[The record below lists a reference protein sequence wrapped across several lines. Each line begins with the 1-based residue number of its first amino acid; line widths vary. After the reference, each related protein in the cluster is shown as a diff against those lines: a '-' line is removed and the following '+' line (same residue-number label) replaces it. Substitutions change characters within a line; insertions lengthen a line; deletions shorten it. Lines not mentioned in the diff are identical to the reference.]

1 MTRKVGFIFLFSNQI
16 PLKPYST
23 ENKDR
28 YETKILLH
36 SFGLVNHIIK
46 TDNGFIK
53 TCLVKEIESK
63 KHVTSIIL
71 NEFNLKK
78 SYVVDYNPIPKK
90 FVKSKEKNLTI
101 YAIILNSAYQDKI
114 LSLLKENSSLDS
126 DSKVFVDRM
135 LLSYNLK
142 SIDADSP
149 DIFTAIRNYSKNKNL
164 YSRKIEL
171 SDLNQLKYKL
181 TLNDVTEGLC
191 GIEELRKETKCYI

>member
-16 PLKPYST
+16 PLKPYSN

-28 YETKILLH
+28 YVTKILLH
-36 SFGLVNHIIK
+36 SFGLVNHIFK

-63 KHVTSIIL
+63 KHVTSVIL

-78 SYVVDYNPIPKK
+78 SYIVDYNPIPKK

-101 YAIILNSAYQDKI
+101 YAIILNSAHQEKI
-114 LSLLKENSSLDS
+114 LNLLKESTNAKL
-126 DSKVFVDRM
+126 VVDRM
-135 LLSYNLK
+135 LLSYKLE

-149 DIFTAIRNYSKNKNL
+149 DIFTAIKNYSQNKNI

-171 SDLNQLKYKL
+171 SDLNQSTYKL
-181 TLNDVTEGLC
+181 TLNDVIEGLC
-191 GIEELRKETKCYI
+191 GIEEFRKETKCYI